1 MSKSIE
7 GADYCVRFVPLP
19 VGVHGC
25 VSEDCDGFY
34 NVYINVR
41 DSYDRQRKAGAHEI
55 KKHIERGDFSKS
67 DACEAEDL

>member
-7 GADYCVRFVPLP
+7 GADYCVRLVPLP
-19 VGVHGC
+19 AGVHGC

-41 DSYDRQRKAGAHEI
+41 DSYDRQREAGAHEI
-55 KKHIERGDFSKS
+55 KKHIEGNDFAKL
-67 DACEAEDL
+67 DVREIEGI